1 MSNDR
6 PRLDL
11 ELSRYDRLIEVLSFM
26 ALGIMWIMMIR
37 YYALL
42 PDVIPVHFD
51 AAGEA
56 DRMGSKASIWGLSI
70 VATILFVGLTVL
82 NRYPHHFNY
91 LSKITEENAL
101 DQYTKAT
108 RMIRNLKLSLI
119 LIFGYLQW
127 SSIQVALG
135 EKDGLGM
142 WFLPITMFLLFA
154 PLLAYL
160 VGSFSKK

>member
-26 ALGIMWIMMIR
+26 ALGFMWIMMIR

-42 PDVIPVHFD
+42 PEVIPVHFN

-70 VATILFVGLTVL
+70 VATILFAGLTVL

-108 RMIRNLKLSLI
+108 RMIRNLKLSLVMV
-119 LIFGYLQW
+119 FGYLQW
-127 SSIQVALG
+127 NSIQAALG
-135 EKDGLGM
+135 EKDGLGL
-142 WFLPITMFLLFA
+142 WLLPITLVMLFA
-154 PLLAYL
+154 PLMAYL
-160 VGSFSKK
+160 VGLSRK